1 MATPK
6 GIRAGTAA
14 VVCLAV
20 ILSGCAGQETADNA
34 GKKAELPPEPVT
46 LKINNFNTVISQEVI
61 DNHIV
66 APIKKKYPHISF
78 EFLDQLK
85 GSTLQN
91 LITSGN
97 VPDIVFTDYPNLSG
111 LLEFDYPQDLNE
123 FVKAKR
129 IGLDNVNPQMIE
141 GGKRIG
147 AKGELYALPFYMD
160 RMMLFYNKDLFEKF
174 GVPYPTDDMKVD
186 EFVGLVKRMTRL
198 DGGVQYAGM
207 RTINLHTT
215 GMQWGYP
222 VIDPKTGLASF
233 QTDSWKK
240 ALTLL
245 NDINSI
251 PGNEKL
257 TNETFYKEQRL
268 AMLQQSFSIMVG
280 LLEGARKGGS
290 PLNWDIAAMPQSKE
304 EPGVSGFYKP
314 YYFVVSKSSK
324 HKEAAMEAIAH
335 LMTSKEGQL
344 ELSKTGKMPILT
356 DPDLVKSFGT
366 AVEEL
371 KGKRLEAVFKHKAAD
386 LAYSNEFDKLA
397 SPQLNTAGTN
407 VIAGK
412 SDMNSALRE
421 AEEAANKLIAE
432 KKK

>member
-1 MATPK
+1 MAAL
-6 GIRAGTAA
+6 I
-14 VVCLAV
+14 CFIL
-20 ILSGCAGQETADNA
+20 ILSGCSGKAAVQNAEPKAG
-34 GKKAELPPEPVT
+34 LPPEPIT
-46 LKINNFNTVISQEVI
+46 LKINNFNTAISQEDIESNIIMPV
-61 DNHIV
+61 
-66 APIKKKYPHISF
+66 KKKYPHISF

-91 LITSGN
+91 LITAGN

-123 FVKAKR
+123 FVKAKQVTL
-129 IGLDNVNPQMIE
+129 GGVNPQMIE

-147 AKGELYALPFYMD
+147 TKGELYALPFYMD
-160 RMMLFYNKDLFEKF
+160 RMMLFYNKDLFQKF
-174 GVPYPTDDMKVD
+174 GVPYPTDDMNYD
-186 EFVGLVKRMTRL
+186 EFIALVKRMTRL

-215 GMQWGYP
+215 GTQWGYP
-222 VIDPKTGLASF
+222 VIDPKTGTASL

-240 ALTLL
+240 ALTLF

-280 LLEGARKGGS
+280 LLEGVRKSGS
-290 PLNWDIAAMPQSKE
+290 PLNWDIAAMPQSSDA
-304 EPGVSGFYKP
+304 PGVSGFYKP
-314 YYFVVSKSSK
+314 YYFVISKSSK
-324 HKEAAMEAIAH
+324 HKEAAFDAVAH
-335 LMTSKEGQL
+335 LMNSKDVQL
-344 ELSKTGKMPILT
+344 NLSKNGKMTILNDTEINKQFGNAIEGLTGKN
-356 DPDLVKSFGT
+356 V
-366 AVEEL
+366 
-371 KGKRLEAVFKHKAAD
+371 EAVFKHKSAD

-407 VIAGK
+407 VITGK
-412 SDMNSALRE
+412 SDMNSALRA
-421 AEEAANKLIAE
+421 AEEAANKSIAE